1 MLSNKVIFI
10 TGASGVSGISHINL
24 FLERDAKVI
33 ATDVDDEG
41 VFKIINK
48 FKNHENKNKL
58 IVLKLDVTCEISIGK
73 VLKEVIKYKPNVFIN
88 NAAITGEQ
96 LAKSRDY
103 SSKLSEMT
111 YNQWKQAI
119 DVNLSSAFMIAKE
132 VDKYYV
138 GKYPIKVINIAS
150 IYGSMAPHHCLY
162 ESSKIKPFPAYSASK
177 AGLHGLTLW
186 LCSYWAKS
194 KVTVNTLSPGGIF
207 NHQDEELVHELSK
220 LNVLGRMAD
229 AKEVSTTLA
238 FMVSDDSNFMT
249 GQNIFVDGG
258 FTAW

>member
-10 TGASGVSGISHINL
+10 TGASGVSGISHIGI
-24 FLERDAKVI
+24 FLERDAMVI
-33 ATDVDDEG
+33 ATDIDDEG
-41 VFKIINK
+41 VYKIINK
-48 FKNHENKNKL
+48 FKNHQNKDKL

-73 VLKEVIKYKPNVFIN
+73 VLKEVVKYKPNVFIN

-162 ESSKIKPFPAYSASK
+162 EFENQTVSCLFSIE
-177 AGLHGLTLW
+177 GGITW
-186 LCSYWAKS
+186 
-194 KVTVNTLSPGGIF
+194 VNTMVVL
-207 NHQDEELVHELSK
+207 
-220 LNVLGRMAD
+220 VLGKIRCNRKHSLPRWD
-229 AKEVSTTLA
+229 
-238 FMVSDDSNFMT
+238 
-249 GQNIFVDGG
+249 I
-258 FTAW
+258 